1 MWVKSLSRLQLAVIA
16 GTLLYACGF
25 VLMLLAQPGSKYFY
39 SVLSNGLQTLPP
51 FFAGVSS
58 IIYVRYGEHP
68 VPVRRAG
75 WMLIGCGSI
84 LWAIGQAIYT
94 YYTIREE
101 TVFPSLADVSYLSA
115 YPCLVVGVALL
126 FGGMPVAGRTRLLL
140 DSAIAASSVGLLS
153 WYFVVGRLWQ
163 QSNVPFIGKML
174 SVAYPLG
181 DVAVLFSAL
190 VLFNGAT
197 TNRTKRLSFGF
208 LCLGMTL
215 VVMTDTIWNLYTLNG
230 AYETGSWFDPG
241 WPIGFLLIGYASLIP
256 LWWPSESVVGAGAPT
271 ASPSL
276 QSLESQGVQS
286 LARSLSVPMLL
297 RVFIPYLAAAAA
309 FSIVAIHDLR
319 QRGHISNSVL
329 GAGLWLIGLVIARQ
343 VLTLLENGYLA
354 AQLQDLNSRL
364 EHLVDQ
370 RTAQLSSLTQQL
382 SSLLELTKAINNT
395 LKVNQVL
402 ETAAQYTQQTL
413 QADAVVVRL
422 LADNGAVAND
432 LSPGFIHRGL
442 EQKPQTLRFL
452 EELPVPTQAEVLAL
466 PTSLPDEPSAGAVY
480 LQAPLVWQSQKIGVL
495 GVIRWD
501 HTHTF
506 GRNDSEL
513 LESIG
518 VEVGAALENARVYAA
533 ALEAADRDS
542 VTDLY
547 NHRAIHQRLDS
558 EFHRAER
565 QNRPLTVIMMDLNN
579 FRLFND
585 TYGHPVGDQ
594 VLRRVAE
601 VLLSESRK
609 CDFLGRYGGD
619 EFIAILPDTD
629 VPLAM
634 VVAQR
639 LRNRMSMEGFQHSSQ
654 ENTVPVSLSFGI
666 ATFPTDCQNRYELV
680 AMADANLYTAKISE
694 IGIMGTSD
702 TQRSHRELRTDGA
715 FDVLEAMVTA
725 VDNKDR
731 YTRRHS
737 EDVTEYAMWT
747 ASEMGFS
754 EETMRIIRIGAL
766 LHDVGKIG
774 VPEDVLR
781 KPGKL
786 TEEEYEV
793 MKRHPQLGALIVS
806 GMPGMEAIVDIVRS
820 HHERWDGKG
829 YPDGLAGEG
838 IPVLGRLLAVA
849 DAFSA
854 MTTARPYR
862 KGMDWDV
869 TVEEIRKNMSTQ
881 FDPEMAQAFI
891 TSLQKRRPL
900 GLVPSPKP
908 AVNGTNAADKA
919 VPGSSTFS
927 SSRRRSSDKSTRTS
941 NIDSAVTSVVET
953 ERANALPPVKSRQ
966 EEAHNPAVERRNL
979 S

>member
-1 MWVKSLSRLQLAVIA
+1 DWGWSFGWLLIA
-16 GTLLYACGF
+16 YAC
-25 VLMLLAQPGSKYFY
+25 
-39 SVLSNGLQTLPP
+39 
-51 FFAGVSS
+51 
-58 IIYVRYGEHP
+58 
-68 VPVRRAG
+68 
-75 WMLIGCGSI
+75 
-84 LWAIGQAIYT
+84 
-94 YYTIREE
+94 
-101 TVFPSLADVSYLSA
+101 
-115 YPCLVVGVALL
+115 
-126 FGGMPVAGRTRLLL
+126 
-140 DSAIAASSVGLLS
+140 
-153 WYFVVGRLWQ
+153 
-163 QSNVPFIGKML
+163 
-174 SVAYPLG
+174 
-181 DVAVLFSAL
+181 
-190 VLFNGAT
+190 
-197 TNRTKRLSFGF
+197 
-208 LCLGMTL
+208 
-215 VVMTDTIWNLYTLNG
+215 
-230 AYETGSWFDPG
+230 
-241 WPIGFLLIGYASLIP
+241 LIP
-256 LWWPSESVVGAGAPT
+256 LWWPNALDDKTGPQ
-271 ASPSL
+271 ASPPALKALEL
-276 QSLESQGVQS
+276 QGIPS
-286 LARSLSVPMLL
+286 LARSLSAPMLT

-309 FSIVAIHDLR
+309 FGVVAIYDLR
-319 QRGHISNSVL
+319 DRGHITTSVVV
-329 GAGLWLIGLVIARQ
+329 GGLCLIDLVIARQ

-354 AQLQDLNSRL
+354 AQLQALNSRL

-370 RTAQLSSLTQQL
+370 RTAQLSSLTLQL

-395 LKVNQVL
+395 LKVDQVL
-402 ETAAQYTQQTL
+402 EAAAQHTQKTL
-413 QADAVVVRL
+413 QADAVMVRL
-422 LADNGAVAND
+422 LTND
-432 LSPGFIHRGL
+432 IATVNVLASGVVHRGL
-442 EQKPQTLRFL
+442 DGQPAILDYL
-452 EELPVPTQAEVLAL
+452 EELAVPDQVEVSLLPAL
-466 PTSLPDEPSAGAVY
+466 SENKSGTSGVY
-480 LQAPLVWQSQKIGVL
+480 LQAPLVWQGQKMGVL
-495 GVIRWD
+495 RVIRWD
-501 HTHTF
+501 HTNPF

-513 LESIG
+513 LESVG
-518 VEVGAALENARVYAA
+518 VEVGAALENARLYAS

-542 VTDLY
+542 VTNLY

-579 FRLFND
+579 FKLFND

-609 CDFLGRYGGD
+609 CDILGRYGGD

-639 LRNRMSMEGFQHSSQ
+639 LRNRMSMEGFRHSSQ
-654 ENTVPVSLSFGI
+654 ENMVPVSLSFGL

-694 IGIMGTSD
+694 VGIMGTSD

-747 ASEMGFS
+747 ATEMGFS

-781 KPGKL
+781 KPGRL

-829 YPDGLAGEG
+829 YPDELAGED

-862 KGMDWDV
+862 RGMDWDV
-869 TVEEIRKNMSTQ
+869 AIEEIRKNMGTQ
-881 FDPEMAQAFI
+881 FDPEMALAFI
-891 TSLQKRRPL
+891 TALQKRRPL
-900 GLVPSPKP
+900 GLVAPQSSP
-908 AVNGTNAADKA
+908 VNATRASDKA
-919 VPGSSTFS
+919 VAKVASGSDS
-927 SSRRRSSDKSTRTS
+927 SSRRRSSDGAPRAPR
-941 NIDSAVTSVVET
+941 NDHAIPHPQAVGPLNGAIEVSPRVEPD
-953 ERANALPPVKSRQ
+953 RKANG
-966 EEAHNPAVERRNL
+966 EIYRNSL
-979 S
+979 